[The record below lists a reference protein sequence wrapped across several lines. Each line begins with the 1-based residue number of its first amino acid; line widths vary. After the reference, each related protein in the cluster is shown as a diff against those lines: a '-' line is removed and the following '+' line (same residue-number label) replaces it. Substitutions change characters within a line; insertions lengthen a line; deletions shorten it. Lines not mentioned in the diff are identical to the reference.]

1 MQTVWSGYGLP
12 TVNTVWS
19 EAFVPRSCAVR
30 LSDTPHVV
38 TRVSLPAT
46 THGVLLW
53 TAQEQV
59 WYAFDDD
66 PGPIPPALGGTVIAS
81 SAFMAGGVVLPGTW
95 HVVTLPD
102 DSLPH
107 TVHLVSA
114 SPSPTVLVT
123 ALTELA

>member
-1 MQTVWSGYGLP
+1 
-12 TVNTVWS
+12 VNTVWS
-19 EAFVPRSCAVR
+19 EAFVPRSCTVI
-30 LSDTPHVV
+30 LSDIPHVV

-59 WYAFDDD
+59 WYAFDED
-66 PGPIPPALGGTVIAS
+66 PGPITLGVQGTLIAAT
-81 SAFMAGGVVLPGTW
+81 AFVAGGIVLPGGW

-114 SPSPTVLVT
+114 APSPTVLLT